1 MKLKFSIAAAIFL
14 FLAFCGV
21 SSKAQVIL
29 QANGDKI
36 PFDTAMVRSEK
47 ALKTLME
54 IIEIKEQ
61 PEYYKVARMMVYS
74 GPDGTRDLVDVMD
87 YGDPF
92 DRLQVENTSNLL
104 RHWIDKSTIQVFKNF
119 RVIPGWKHD
128 LYIWDVEF
136 TNQRAKTKVRK
147 FIFTLHGNSKF
158 YFVRAEDY

>member
-1 MKLKFSIAAAIFL
+1 MKLRLPIVQAILFFFL
-14 FLAFCGV
+14 FCGATV
-21 SSKAQVIL
+21 NAQVVL
-29 QANGDKI
+29 QAGGDKI
-36 PFDTAMVRSEK
+36 PFDTAEVRSEM
-47 ALKTLME
+47 ALKTLLE
-54 IIEIKEQ
+54 IIETKSE

-104 RHWIDKSTIQVFKNF
+104 RHWMDKSTIQVNKNF
-119 RVIPGWKHD
+119 RVVPGWKHD

-136 TNQRAKTKVRK
+136 TNQKGKTKIRK
-147 FIFTLHGNSKF
+147 FIFTLHGASKF